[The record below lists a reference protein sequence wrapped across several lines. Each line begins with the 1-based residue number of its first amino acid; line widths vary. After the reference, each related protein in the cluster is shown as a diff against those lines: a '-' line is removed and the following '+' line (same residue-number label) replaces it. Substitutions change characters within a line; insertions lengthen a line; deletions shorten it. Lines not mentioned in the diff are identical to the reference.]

1 MLGNG
6 IGGRIPSAPMPSLW
20 LYIFSRANL
29 VISKAAR
36 GSWGP
41 VGSPGGDR
49 PPGRGRESEGLG
61 KASIL
66 ISLKWWW
73 GVADREGGIEGC
85 ESFTGF
91 APWVYR
97 APGIRCGP
105 NCGPATSGDLG

>member
-1 MLGNG
+1 MREGVRGTRQG
-6 IGGRIPSAPMPSLW
+6 IHPHLIEMVVGG
-20 LYIFSRANL
+20 
-29 VISKAAR
+29 
-36 GSWGP
+36 G
-41 VGSPGGDR
+41 
-49 PPGRGRESEGLG
+49 
-61 KASIL
+61 
-66 ISLKWWW
+66 